1 MHRAHK
7 QRTHL
12 PMHRTHLCT
21 HSTSRGCPAFPQ
33 PLSLHGPYRAGTGHP
48 GAVPRP
54 LEGAHMVPAA
64 APASSSVAQRAPA
77 AHSGLLLLT
86 HTGISQHGG
95 AKWLHTLQRQS
106 RANLRVHQHCTIM
119 HHYIRVAVAQSPL
132 SVTCPHPLTQHPL
145 FQRSTAPKYHL

>member
-77 AHSGLLLLT
+77 AH
-86 HTGISQHGG
+86 
-95 AKWLHTLQRQS
+95 TLRYLPARRCQVAAHPAAPEQS
-106 RANLRVHQHCTIM
+106 KPESAPTL
-119 HHYIRVAVAQSPL
+119 HHYAPLHSCGRGTITTKCDVPSPAD
-132 SVTCPHPLTQHPL
+132 
-145 FQRSTAPKYHL
+145 TAPTVPT